1 MPNRRSAVCACV
13 ATLGLLLA
21 GCGGK
26 GSVTGAGG
34 AAGESAAGGEAI
46 GGTGGVLGTGGIGG
60 TGGVLGTGGRQS
72 TGGRTGIGGGVA
84 GGAVGTGGRQSTGG
98 RTGTGGASAGTG
110 GAVADAAV
118 VSLGDGSAG
127 CGLSGAPTGNLSAQ
141 SITVG
146 DRTRTYALTVPKN
159 YASSTIYPVIFAWH
173 GMGGSGSVARSYF
186 HVDSAVAN
194 RAIVVYPDGLPM
206 NDGST
211 GWDLTGTGIDVA
223 FFDALLAYVNNT
235 YCIDR
240 NRLFATGHSYG
251 GFFTNVLGCYR
262 GDVLRAI
269 APVAGNPPMSNGRT
283 GVTCVGNVAAV
294 VIHGQNDPTVDYTRG
309 GVGGRDFWAGKNG
322 CSTTVDPVPIT
333 PPACLE
339 SQGCQPDLPVVFC
352 THTEEHDW
360 PTANGKG
367 CSADGGVCFDAGS
380 TIWTFFSRFN

>member
-1 MPNRRSAVCACV
+1 MRNRLSSVFV
-13 ATLGLLLA
+13 WVTTLGLLLA
-21 GCGGK
+21 GCGSK
-26 GSVTGAGG
+26 GSAGGAGG
-34 AAGESAAGGEAI
+34 TAGESAAGGEAS
-46 GGTGGVLGTGGIGG
+46 GGTGGPMG
-60 TGGVLGTGGRQS
+60 TGGVVATGGVDGTGGRQNS
-72 TGGRTGIGGGVA
+72 
-84 GGAVGTGGRQSTGG
+84 GGAVGTGGVVGTGGRQATGG
-98 RTGTGGASAGTG
+98 RTGTGGSSAGTG
-110 GAVADAAV
+110 GAAADASV

-141 SITVG
+141 SIVVG
-146 DRTRTYALTVPKN
+146 DRTRTYAVTVPKN
-159 YASSTIYPVIFAWH
+159 YASSTPYPVIFAWH

-186 HVDSAVAN
+186 HIDSAVAN
-194 RAIVVYPDGLPM
+194 RAIVVYPDGLPVG
-206 NDGST
+206 DGGT
-211 GWDLTGTGIDVA
+211 GWDLTATGIDVA
-223 FFDALLAYVNNT
+223 FFDALLAYVSAT

-251 GFFTNVLGCYR
+251 GFFTNDLGCYR

-269 APVAGNPPMSNGRT
+269 APVAGNPPMSYGRT
-283 GVTCVGNVAAV
+283 GVTCVGNVAAI

-309 GVGGRDFWAGKNG
+309 GVGARDFWAGKNG

-360 PTANGKG
+360 PTTNGKG